1 MKDIKWCNDEPV
13 KQEPNAF
20 IDKDNGLVCA
30 KCFGKFEYP
39 QYKDLTDEEI
49 MEVLIKITNN
59 NQYVYSLDLD
69 FEEVEFSK
77 VGIFEFARAILRKAQ
92 EK

>member
-49 MEVLIKITNN
+49 
-59 NQYVYSLDLD
+59 
-69 FEEVEFSK
+69 FELASSK
-77 VGIFEFARAILRKAQ
+77 LFLNSGRVDYKGFAKAILRKAQ